1 MDRQTPPAPR
11 TLAAALD
18 TAIADGRA
26 LLDASKGTYTF
37 DAHRWHDGSDPDEP
51 CGVCAAGAVMARSLR
66 VSPGEELDPGDFDG
80 AWHWVLLGIDA
91 MRSSDWARAFET
103 MRMRHRT
110 DTDEEE
116 GEDEGLARSGA
127 RGASP
132 DCAYAATMRW
142 EDVEETLDHLFADA
156 VESALDDAPDPL
168 ADAWATASEF
178 DDADAYRRFLDLA
191 RTRVLPIVDQCERE
205 TLALARDAH

>member
-1 MDRQTPPAPR
+1 MPTRREAR
-11 TLAAALD
+11 TK
-18 TAIADGRA
+18 
-26 LLDASKGTYTF
+26 S
-37 DAHRWHDGSDPDEP
+37 
-51 CGVCAAGAVMARSLR
+51 
-66 VSPGEELDPGDFDG
+66 
-80 AWHWVLLGIDA
+80 
-91 MRSSDWARAFET
+91 
-103 MRMRHRT
+103 
-110 DTDEEE
+110 
-116 GEDEGLARSGA
+116 LARSGA